1 MIWTVA
7 AVLLSRPPLFDGS
20 RIPASSSE
28 ALLRRSNPYPR
39 REGGLFMADGDTGIA
54 GIQAI
59 KAERN
64 HSLLRSNERIF
75 LMTEPSRIMSF
86 HCECGSSACTETIRP
101 TLAEYK
107 RVRGSST
114 SFMIAVG
121 HDLPEFENVIE
132 VCDRYEVVQRKGA
145 GRI

>member
-1 MIWTVA
+1 MTWTVA

-28 ALLRRSNPYPR
+28 ALLRRCNPYR
-39 REGGLFMADGDTGIA
+39 HEGGLLMATGDTGIA

-59 KAERN
+59 KAGRN

-132 VCDRYEVVQRKGA
+132 VCDRYEVVQQKGA